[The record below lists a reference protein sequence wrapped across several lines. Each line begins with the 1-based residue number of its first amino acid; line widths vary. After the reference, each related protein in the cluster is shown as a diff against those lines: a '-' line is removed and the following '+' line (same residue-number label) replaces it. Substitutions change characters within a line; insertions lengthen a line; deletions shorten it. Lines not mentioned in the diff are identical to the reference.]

1 MGTTPQLGMKF
12 DAGKPRAGLMVGDF
26 ARALEAVAQVTT
38 FGAGKYAP
46 RSWRT
51 VPQAAERYG
60 DAFLRH
66 IFKDAKGER
75 IDPESGLPH
84 LAHVAWNALALLEL
98 ELGKDQAK
106 AGKNLKLRKSATE
119 GNQA

>member
-1 MGTTPQLGMKF
+1 MSETHLSGMKF

-75 IDPESGLPH
+75 LDPESGLPH

-98 ELGKDQAK
+98 ELGKEHAK
-106 AGKNLKLRKSATE
+106 AEENLELRKSGTE